1 MAVEIERKF
10 LVKDDSWRS
19 AVSSRAFYSQS
30 YAHFTEHPDATF
42 RIRIVGKKGFLS
54 LKGPVSGCSRS
65 EFEYEIPLADAES
78 MLSEFCSSGRVEK
91 YRSIVFHAGNRWEID
106 EFEGDNRG
114 LIVAELELQSQDEAF
129 QKPSWLGLEVT
140 GDFRYF
146 NSALLRNPYKNWKKD
161 A

>member
-1 MAVEIERKF
+1 M
-10 LVKDDSWRS
+10 
-19 AVSSRAFYSQS
+19 
-30 YAHFTEHPDATF
+30 
-42 RIRIVGKKGFLS
+42 
-54 LKGPVSGCSRS
+54 
-65 EFEYEIPLADAES
+65 
-78 MLSEFCSSGRVEK
+78 
-91 YRSIVFHAGNRWEID
+91 FHAGKRWEID